1 MSRADTYDALLER
14 ARAGDEGAVARL
26 IETCEP
32 EIRRVARA
40 HLGRLLRPHLDS
52 VDVAQSVQI
61 ALLLGL
67 REGRLDVSSPDK
79 LIGLAAAMVRHKVAD
94 QWRRVRRRDG
104 LLKRGIEARDLGAL
118 LASEAGGDPAV
129 ARERDEQVE
138 QVLAELPA
146 DERSILELRLLGH
159 STADVARA
167 LGLNAD
173 VLRVR
178 LSRLRKRLRDGRLLA
193 DWV

>member
-1 MSRADTYDALLER
+1 MTPGEAYEDLLNR
-14 ARAGDEGAVARL
+14 VQGGDEHAVARL
-26 IETCEP
+26 IATCEP

-61 ALLLGL
+61 ALLIGL
-67 REGRLDVSSPDK
+67 REGRLDVSSPEK
-79 LIGLAAAMVRHKVAD
+79 LVGLAAAMVRHKVAD
-94 QWRRVRRRDG
+94 HWRRVRRRDG
-104 LLKRGIEARDLGAL
+104 LLQRGLETRDLGAL
-118 LASEAGGDPAV
+118 LASREGGDPAV

-138 QVLAELPA
+138 SVLAELDPE
-146 DERSILELRLLGH
+146 ERRVLELRLLGH
-159 STADVARA
+159 STAETARA

>member
-1 MSRADTYDALLER
+1 MSRVESYDALLAL
-14 ARAGDEGAVARL
+14 ARAGDEEALGRLVAA
-26 IETCEP
+26 CEP

-79 LIGLAAAMVRHKVAD
+79 LVGLAAAMVRHKVAD
-94 QWRRVRRRDG
+94 HWRRVRRRGG
-104 LLKRGIEARDLGAL
+104 LLQRGIEARDLGAL
-118 LASEAGGDPAV
+118 IASEGGDDPSV

-138 QVLAELPA
+138 RMLTLLPK
-146 DERSILELRLLGH
+146 DERRILELRLLGH
-159 STADVARA
+159 STAEVARA